1 MIKNKSGLMAFFP
14 LVFIISAS
22 RVNAQV
28 SAAAAPAEARPVAA
42 STQMAIS
49 TAPTGAPTLA
59 VQDLVASARKYQDV
73 NAPGLSQEEKTARQE
88 VKKKLSGILDL
99 REMAHLIL
107 VKHWDKL
114 TPAEREKYAGLLSK
128 LVEKV
133 AYPQI
138 EKYFNGKLEV
148 KCVGEKPLEGGN
160 QEVLT
165 HIIYKEEDLTLNTE
179 FRLHPTASGWR
190 IYDVVTDGE
199 SLLLIYCNQHMGII
213 KDKGFPELV
222 RLMEKK
228 LNAN

>member
-1 MIKNKSGLMAFFP
+1 MIKNKSGLTAFFAS
-14 LVFIISAS
+14 VFIFSAGA
-22 RVNAQV
+22 VHAQV
-28 SAAAAPAEARPVAA
+28 STAAAVGAVPAAAPAQVEVSTPAA
-42 STQMAIS
+42 
-49 TAPTGAPTLA
+49 GAPTLA
-59 VQDLVASARKYQDV
+59 VQDLVASAKKYQDV
-73 NAPGLSQEEKTARQE
+73 NAPGLSKEEKAARLQ
-88 VKKKLSGILDL
+88 VKNKLSGILDL

-107 VKHWDKL
+107 VKHWGKL
-114 TPAEREKYAGLLSK
+114 TPAEREKYAGLLSR

-148 KCVGEKPLEGGN
+148 ECVGEKPLEEGN
-160 QEVLT
+160 REVLT
-165 HIIYKEEDLTLNTE
+165 HIVYKEEDLTLNTE
-179 FRLHPTASGWR
+179 FRLHPTGAGWR

-199 SLLLIYCNQHMGII
+199 SLLLIYRNQHMSII

>member
-1 MIKNKSGLMAFFP
+1 MIKSKSSLMAFF
-14 LVFIISAS
+14 VSAFVISAARAGAQVS
-22 RVNAQV
+22 TAPAAAELPAGAVPAQV
-28 SAAAAPAEARPVAA
+28 SASTPAA
-42 STQMAIS
+42 
-49 TAPTGAPTLA
+49 GAPTLA
-59 VQDLVASARKYQDV
+59 VQDLVASAKKYQNI
-73 NAPGLSQEEKTARQE
+73 NAPGLAPEEKKARLQ
-88 VKKKLSGILDL
+88 VKNELSGILDL

-148 KCVGEKPLEGGN
+148 KCVGEKPLESGN

-165 HIIYKEEDLTLNTE
+165 HIIYKEDDLTLNTE
-179 FRLHPTASGWR
+179 FHLHPTASGWR

-199 SLLLIYCNQHMGII
+199 SLLLIYRNQHMSII
-213 KDKGFPELV
+213 KDKGFPELL

-228 LNAN
+228 FNAN

>member
-1 MIKNKSGLMAFFP
+1 MNTTKSGLTAFLAF
-14 LVFIISAS
+14 LFIMTAAGA
-22 RVNAQV
+22 RAQV
-28 SAAAAPAEARPVAA
+28 STTAAAAEVSSGAAAAQTAVSAAPA
-42 STQMAIS
+42 
-49 TAPTGAPTLA
+49 GAPTLA
-59 VQDLVASARKYQDV
+59 VQDLVASAKKYQDV
-73 NAPGLSQEEKTARQE
+73 NAPGLAPEEKKARLQ
-88 VKKKLSGILDL
+88 VKNELSGILDL
-99 REMAHLIL
+99 HEMAHLIL

-114 TPAEREKYAGLLSK
+114 TQTEREKYAGLLSK

-148 KCVGEKPLEGGN
+148 KCVGEKPLESGN

-199 SLLLIYCNQHMGII
+199 SLLLIYRNQHMGII